1 MKIKKGSLS
10 EFALL
15 ALEKA
20 IDGYI
25 RYDDLIHHSRSYAWG
40 GGWDKALKKSL
51 LSQAIKRLKDK
62 GLIEYEDHKRSQIII
77 KLTALGRDA
86 LGDLATLEKGW
97 DGKFRIV
104 VFDIPE
110 SNSAVRNLFRRR
122 LKDWGFR
129 GWQQSVWIS
138 KHNVTE
144 RLKLLID
151 KLGIKDW
158 VAVIESEDPSLKNII
173 S

>member
-15 ALEKA
+15 VLEKA
-20 IDGYI
+20 VDGYT

-62 GLIEYEDHKRSQIII
+62 GLIEYEDHKRSQTII

-86 LGDLATLEKGW
+86 LGDLATLEKEW
-97 DGKFRIV
+97 DGKFKIV
-104 VFDIPE
+104 IFDIPE

-129 GWQQSVWIS
+129 GWQRSVWVS

-144 RLKLLID
+144 RLRQLIN